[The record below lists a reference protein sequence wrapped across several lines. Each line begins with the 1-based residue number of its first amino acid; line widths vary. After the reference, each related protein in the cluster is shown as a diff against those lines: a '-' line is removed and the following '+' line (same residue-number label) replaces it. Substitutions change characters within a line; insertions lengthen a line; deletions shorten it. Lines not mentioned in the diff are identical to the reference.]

1 MSFFI
6 SAEAQVESALN
17 VLEQEAGL
25 SEETMVTLRQ
35 AVECSMSRRRQA
47 TKAQHAVQH
56 AVQHVT
62 HQAAHLAAHQ
72 AAQQAI
78 ANAGYSTFHIIAPN
92 QQSMQE
98 FKDPTGA
105 LAMVR
110 AATIMPPGAFAG
122 VGAPALAQT
131 AGGSSLLAT
140 AAHAPTTPAGMMH
153 VFDQPHSIAPR
164 SVKPASSKRQQ
175 LTVEEA
181 AEIYSL
187 RPRRGDV
194 SNGGLV
200 HCRLLAPKYG
210 VTPKTIRD
218 VWSGRTWAE
227 ATRHLWTPEEKAQRD
242 RPKAK
247 SCAKNDTD
255 DGSDADEDESDA
267 DARKRPKKEDAPQ
280 SSTPTHRSYMNIPE
294 KTNAEDMTA
303 DTVKTLGPRVQ
314 R

>member
-1 MSFFI
+1 
-6 SAEAQVESALN
+6 
-17 VLEQEAGL
+17 
-25 SEETMVTLRQ
+25 
-35 AVECSMSRRRQA
+35 
-47 TKAQHAVQH
+47 
-56 AVQHVT
+56 
-62 HQAAHLAAHQ
+62 
-72 AAQQAI
+72 
-78 ANAGYSTFHIIAPN
+78 
-92 QQSMQE
+92 
-98 FKDPTGA
+98 
-105 LAMVR
+105 
-110 AATIMPPGAFAG
+110 
-122 VGAPALAQT
+122 
-131 AGGSSLLAT
+131 
-140 AAHAPTTPAGMMH
+140 
-153 VFDQPHSIAPR
+153 
-164 SVKPASSKRQQ
+164 
-175 LTVEEA
+175 
-181 AEIYSL
+181 
-187 RPRRGDV
+187 
-194 SNGGLV
+194 V

-294 KTNAEDMTA
+294 KTKAEDMTT